1 MKGLKDTM
9 VSVFKTRLGESLVIL
24 VTGKWPISSM
34 DSLVSLF
41 MLVDTEKGMSHN
53 EQAKG

>member
-1 MKGLKDTM
+1 MKWLKDTM
-9 VSVFKTRLGESLVIL
+9 VSVFKTRLGESLVTL
-24 VTGKWPISSM
+24 GTGKWPISSM